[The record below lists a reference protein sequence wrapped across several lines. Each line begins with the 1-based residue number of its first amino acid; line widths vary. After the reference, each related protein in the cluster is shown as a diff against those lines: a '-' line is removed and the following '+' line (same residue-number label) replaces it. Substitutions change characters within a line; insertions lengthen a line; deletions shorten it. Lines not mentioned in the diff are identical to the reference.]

1 MEIFPTIQIK
11 RGSTAGLVPAGLT
24 YGELAVNVTDAI
36 LYVGGTTGETIQ
48 IVGGGGGNNFTFGST
63 LPASP
68 SAGDIWFDSEL
79 GSVFFYVDDGNSQ
92 QWVEIGGGGG
102 GGGSVGATGA
112 TGSQGIQGTP
122 GPTGATGPTEDNIT
136 LFIDATPDDIT
147 AGNKGYKQI
156 AYNCE
161 AIEWYVISGQTGS
174 IEFDIKKSSFANYPS
189 TTSIVGSDYPGL
201 SGAMKDSNTGITA
214 WSGLSAGDMIDFVIN
229 SNTGVQSV
237 GLFIKIRRTS

>member
-112 TGSQGIQGTP
+112 TGSQGATGETGPQGIQGV
-122 GPTGATGPTEDNIT
+122 TGATGSQGIQGIQGNTGATGATGTIPTD
-136 LFIDATPDDIT
+136 
-147 AGNKGYKQI
+147 
-156 AYNCE
+156 
-161 AIEWYVISGQTGS
+161 YVISLNGLTG
-174 IEFDIKKSSFANYPS
+174 A
-189 TTSIVGSDYPGL
+189 
-201 SGAMKDSNTGITA
+201 
-214 WSGLSAGDMIDFVIN
+214 
-229 SNTGVQSV
+229 V
-237 GLFIKIRRTS
+237 GLTAGGGINISTSSNNITITNTLHTLIDGGVY

>member
-92 QWVEIGGGGG
+92 QWVEIGGGGPV
-102 GGGSVGATGA
+102 SATGA
-112 TGSQGIQGTP
+112 TGSQGIQGIQ
-122 GPTGATGPTEDNIT
+122 GPTGATGATGAIPTD
-136 LFIDATPDDIT
+136 
-147 AGNKGYKQI
+147 
-156 AYNCE
+156 
-161 AIEWYVISGQTGS
+161 YVISLNGLTGAVGLTAGGG
-174 IEFDIKKSSFANYPS
+174 IDIS
-189 TTSIVGSDYPGL
+189 TTANNVMIT
-201 SGAMKDSNTGITA
+201 NTLHTLIDGGIY
-214 WSGLSAGDMIDFVIN
+214 
-229 SNTGVQSV
+229 
-237 GLFIKIRRTS
+237 